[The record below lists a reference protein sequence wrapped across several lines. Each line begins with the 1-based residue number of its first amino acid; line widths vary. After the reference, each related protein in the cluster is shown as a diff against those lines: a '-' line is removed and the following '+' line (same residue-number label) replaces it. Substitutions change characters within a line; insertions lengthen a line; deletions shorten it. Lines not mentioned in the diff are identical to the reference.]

1 MRCLAI
7 VLTASLAVP
16 GIVAG
21 GWLPGTKAVFNKWH
35 ETELER
41 WLSDHG
47 VPFPTPADRKDLV
60 DFVEKSWNDVVVE
73 PYRSWD
79 AAQLASFL
87 GAKTKDAG
95 TDAEGTAES
104 LMGNVK
110 ARWDETE
117 AAGLGWATSAK
128 DWILDTCL
136 LERARA
142 GYDAAASKVGETVAY
157 PGNWMYASWSDS
169 DLRSWLET
177 YGFPTPQDATR
188 DGVIASVRR
197 YSRTAHLKRQRE
209 AARARAEVEARFA
222 TLTDAVLD
230 GWDESRLKEF
240 CDENGIRRPQ
250 GTRPNELRALVRH
263 RRDAVAARA
272 RSAFGAATSNAGN
285 QYARAT
291 DAASAAARAAFDEAA
306 GAWSESRLKAYLDAR
321 GIPVAAETGADDL
334 LALVRKHAHGAATA
348 STAHALDDFSR
359 DNLKQYLLKHGD
371 AAARAVAERS
381 EATRDE
387 LLGAARAAYSSAS
400 TAGGAAYAS
409 ATAYLASATA
419 AVERD
424 GFRSWSESDVKAYLD
439 GCGVPVPQGSKL
451 DELQAVARRQAN
463 YFRHGASSPAGTMLA
478 KLGERAQDGW
488 SWLVH
493 QLKLGGT
500 KAGAHDEL

>member
-128 DWILDTCL
+128 DWILDTWSESQLKAFCDQHGIPGMRPLPRRRARSLPEPHDRDSL

-197 YSRTAHLKRQRE
+197 YSRTAHLHRQRE

-250 GTRPNELRALVRH
+250 GTRLNELRAL
-263 RRDAVAARA
+263 
-272 RSAFGAATSNAGN
+272 
-285 QYARAT
+285 
-291 DAASAAARAAFDEAA
+291 
-306 GAWSESRLKAYLDAR
+306 
-321 GIPVAAETGADDL
+321 
-334 LALVRKHAHGAATA
+334 
-348 STAHALDDFSR
+348 
-359 DNLKQYLLKHGD
+359 
-371 AAARAVAERS
+371 RS